1 MQQNSG
7 RGSIWNTTKERQ
19 RREVEK
25 NSSEQHVQHDVRER
39 EKEALLKWQEGEE
52 VKVRH
57 WCTALTVGVSLERR
71 RVLAQVD
78 NTSQTVKI
86 WFWVS
91 SAVHRG
97 ISLSFLLP
105 PYFISHT
112 GFTQKNHIITPE
124 GQMWPPVVLWMTI
137 ELLSLIYNS

>member
-1 MQQNSG
+1 MKHYQ
-7 RGSIWNTTKERQ
+7 RETEER
-19 RREVEK
+19 
-25 NSSEQHVQHDVRER
+25 SASEQHERER
-39 EKEALLKWQEGEE
+39 EKAVLLKWQEGEE

-57 WCTALTVGVSLERR
+57 WCTVLAVGISLERR

-97 ISLSFLLP
+97 ISLSFMLP
-105 PYFISHT
+105 ILSAT
-112 GFTQKNHIITPE
+112 LDSNKKIT
-124 GQMWPPVVLWMTI
+124 
-137 ELLSLIYNS
+137 